1 MFNIIRKKKG
11 RKRKMPEKLIKEF
24 IGKTCTIILFNNSF
38 GTEVKIID
46 VEDNWVKVEDKNVIR
61 LINGDLIQ
69 NITLVKDKKKK

>member
-1 MFNIIRKKKG
+1 MLNIIRKKKG

-46 VEDNWVKVEDKNVIR
+46 VEDNWVKVEDKNAIR

-69 NITLVKDKKKK
+69 DITLVKDKKKK